1 LNHDF
6 SQETI
11 MRVTQNITTN
21 TLISYINQQAGNLLK
36 TQQQIASQKRI
47 NKSSDD
53 PIGMGQVLGY
63 RTKIAVTDQYQENIG
78 RGMTRIEFNELTL
91 DFASDLVD
99 TARELA
105 AEYSGS
111 TQSAA
116 TRQSVALQVKDIYDQ
131 VMQMANSKFN
141 GNYIFAGH
149 ATNTEPF
156 SHLPDFTATYDGDEG
171 DFQIMVSDG
180 VEVNLVADGRKIFQ
194 NAANGGVNIFDE
206 LKNLIDGLE
215 HPDPVAGS
223 AQIEA
228 TVKVLQDG
236 RDQINDSRS
245 EYALSLY
252 RLQAADEYMTN
263 LRPKVEEAMA
273 TLEQADLTKAV
284 VELQNL
290 ELAYETTIATAAR
303 IIQPSLLDFLR

>member
-1 LNHDF
+1 
-6 SQETI
+6 
-11 MRVTQNITTN
+11 MRVTQNITTSN
-21 TLISYINQQAGNLLK
+21 FISYINQHAENLLK
-36 TQQQIASQKRI
+36 TQQQIATQKRI

-63 RTKIAVTDQYQENIG
+63 RTNLALTDQYQENIQQ
-78 RGMTRIEFNELTL
+78 GMTRLEFNEVTL
-91 DFASDLVD
+91 DLVSDLVK
-99 TARELA
+99 TARGLA
-105 AEYSGS
+105 ENYSGS
-111 TQSAA
+111 NLSAAERQSA
-116 TRQSVALQVKDIYDQ
+116 ALQVKDLYDQ

-141 GNYIFAGH
+141 GNYIFSGH
-149 ATNTEPF
+149 ATNTAPF
-156 SHLPDFTATYDGDEG
+156 TRDANFNATYNGDDGKLR
-171 DFQIMVSDG
+171 IMVSDN
-180 VEVNLVADGRKIFQ
+180 VEVNIVADGRNIFQ

-215 HPDPVAGS
+215 NPDPVAGS

-228 TVKVLQDG
+228 TVSVLQDG
-236 RDQINDSRS
+236 RNQINSRRS
-245 EYALSLY
+245 EYAPVLY
-252 RLQAADEYMTN
+252 RLQATDEYMTN

-273 TLEQADLTKAV
+273 SLEQADITKAV

>member
-1 LNHDF
+1 
-6 SQETI
+6 
-11 MRVTQNITTN
+11 MRVTQNITTRN
-21 TLISYINQQAGNLLK
+21 FLSYINQQAENLLK

-47 NKSSDD
+47 NKNSDD

-63 RTKIAVTDQYQENIG
+63 RTNLAASGQYQENIE
-78 RGMTRIEFNELTL
+78 RGKTRIEFNELTL

-99 TARELA
+99 TARGLA

-111 TQSAA
+111 THSAAERQSAA
-116 TRQSVALQVKDIYDQ
+116 AQVKKLYDQ
-131 VMQMANSKFN
+131 TMQTANSKFN
-141 GNYIFAGH
+141 GNYIFSGH
-149 ATNTEPF
+149 ATNTVPF
-156 SHLPDFTATYDGDEG
+156 SRDDFYNATYQQEDLGIIGDDGE
-171 DFQIMVSDG
+171 FRIMISDG

-194 NAANGGVNIFDE
+194 DAVNGGINIFDE

-215 HPDPVAGS
+215 NPDPVAGS

-228 TVKVLQDG
+228 SVNVLQAG
-236 RDQINDSRS
+236 RDQINSRRS

-252 RLQAADEYMTN
+252 RLQTTDEYLTN

-273 TLEQADLTKAV
+273 SLEQADITKAV

-290 ELAYETTIATAAR
+290 ELSYEATIATAAR
-303 IIQPSLLDFLR
+303 TIQPSLLDFLR

>member
-1 LNHDF
+1 
-6 SQETI
+6 
-11 MRVTQNITTN
+11 MRVTQNITTSN
-21 TLISYINQQAGNLLK
+21 FISYINKHAENLLK

-63 RTKIAVTDQYQENIG
+63 RTNLALTDQYQENIEQ
-78 RGMTRIEFNELTL
+78 GMTRLEFNEVTL
-91 DFASDLVD
+91 DLASDLTN
-99 TARELA
+99 TARRLA
-105 AEYSGS
+105 ADYSGS
-111 TQSAA
+111 TLSAA
-116 TRQSVALQVKDIYDQ
+116 TRQSVALQVKDLYDQ

-141 GNYIFAGH
+141 GNYIFSGH
-149 ATNTEPF
+149 ATNTAPF
-156 SHLPDFTATYDGDEG
+156 SRDANYNATYNGDDGE
-171 DFQIMVSDG
+171 FRIMISDN
-180 VEVNLVADGRKIFQ
+180 VEVNIIADGRKIFQ
-194 NAANGGVNIFDE
+194 DAANGGVNIFDE

-215 HPDPVAGS
+215 NPDPVAGS

-228 TVKVLQDG
+228 TVSVLQDG
-236 RDQINDSRS
+236 RNQINSRRS
-245 EYALSLY
+245 EYTPVLY
-252 RLQAADEYMTN
+252 RLQATDEYMTN

-273 TLEQADLTKAV
+273 SLEQADITKAV

>member
-1 LNHDF
+1 
-6 SQETI
+6 
-11 MRVTQNITTN
+11 MRVTQNITTSN
-21 TLISYINQQAGNLLK
+21 FISYINQHAENLLK

-63 RTKIAVTDQYQENIG
+63 RTNLAVTDQYQENIEQ
-78 RGMTRIEFNELTL
+78 GMTRLEFNEVTL
-91 DFASDLVD
+91 DLASDLVN
-99 TARELA
+99 TARKLA
-105 AEYSGS
+105 ENYSGS
-111 TQSAA
+111 TLSAA
-116 TRQSVALQVKDIYDQ
+116 TRQSAALQVKDLYDQ

-141 GNYIFAGH
+141 GNYIFSGH
-149 ATNTEPF
+149 ATNTAPF
-156 SHLPDFTATYDGDEG
+156 SHDADFTATYNGDDGEIR
-171 DFQIMVSDG
+171 IMVSDN
-180 VEVNLVADGRKIFQ
+180 VEVNIVADGSKIFQ

-206 LKNLIDGLE
+206 LKNLIDGLKN
-215 HPDPVAGS
+215 PDPVAGS

-228 TVKVLQDG
+228 AANVLQAG
-236 RDQINDSRS
+236 RDQINSRRS
-245 EYALSLY
+245 EYAPVLY
-252 RLQAADEYMTN
+252 RLQATDEYLTH

-273 TLEQADLTKAV
+273 TLEQADITKAV

>member
-1 LNHDF
+1 
-6 SQETI
+6 
-11 MRVTQNITTN
+11 MRVTQNITTSN
-21 TLISYINQQAGNLLK
+21 FISYINKHAENLLK

-63 RTKIAVTDQYQENIG
+63 RTNLALTDQYQENIEQ
-78 RGMTRIEFNELTL
+78 GMTRLEFNEVTL
-91 DFASDLVD
+91 DLASDLTN
-99 TARELA
+99 TARRLA
-105 AEYSGS
+105 ADYSGS
-111 TQSAA
+111 TLSVA
-116 TRQSVALQVKDIYDQ
+116 TRQSVALQVKDLYDQ

-141 GNYIFAGH
+141 GNYIFSGH
-149 ATNTEPF
+149 ATNTAPF
-156 SHLPDFTATYDGDEG
+156 SRDANYNATYNGDDGG
-171 DFQIMVSDG
+171 FRIMVSDN
-180 VEVNLVADGRKIFQ
+180 VEVNIIADGRNIFQ
-194 NAANGGVNIFDE
+194 DAANGGVNIFDE

-215 HPDPVAGS
+215 NPDPVAGS

-228 TVKVLQDG
+228 AVNVLQDG
-236 RDQINDSRS
+236 RNQINSRRS
-245 EYALSLY
+245 EYAPVLY
-252 RLQAADEYMTN
+252 RLQATDEYMTN

-273 TLEQADLTKAV
+273 SLEQADITKAV

>member
-1 LNHDF
+1 
-6 SQETI
+6 
-11 MRVTQNITTN
+11 MRVTQNITTSN
-21 TLISYINQQAGNLLK
+21 FISYINQHAENLLK

-63 RTKIAVTDQYQENIG
+63 RTNLALTDQYQENIG
-78 RGMTRIEFNELTL
+78 QGMTRLEFNEVTL
-91 DFASDLVD
+91 DLASDLTN
-99 TARELA
+99 TARRLA
-105 AEYSGS
+105 ADYSGS
-111 TQSAA
+111 TLSAA
-116 TRQSVALQVKDIYDQ
+116 TRQSVALQVKDLYDQ

-141 GNYIFAGH
+141 GNYIFSGH
-149 ATNTEPF
+149 ATNTAPF
-156 SHLPDFTATYDGDEG
+156 SRDANYNATYNGDDGE
-171 DFQIMVSDG
+171 FRIMISDN
-180 VEVNLVADGRKIFQ
+180 VEVNIIADGRNIFQ
-194 NAANGGVNIFDE
+194 DAANGGVNIFDE

-215 HPDPVAGS
+215 NPDPVAGS

-228 TVKVLQDG
+228 TVSVLQDG
-236 RDQINDSRS
+236 RNQINSRRS
-245 EYALSLY
+245 EYTPVLY
-252 RLQAADEYMTN
+252 RLQATDEYMTN

-273 TLEQADLTKAV
+273 SLEQADITKAV

>member
-1 LNHDF
+1 
-6 SQETI
+6 
-11 MRVTQNITTN
+11 MRVTQNITTSN
-21 TLISYINQQAGNLLK
+21 FISYINKHAENLLK
-36 TQQQIASQKRI
+36 TQQQIATQKRI

-63 RTKIAVTDQYQENIG
+63 RTNLALTDQYQENIQQ
-78 RGMTRIEFNELTL
+78 GMTRLEFNEVTL
-91 DFASDLVD
+91 DLASDLVN
-99 TARELA
+99 TARRLA
-105 AEYSGS
+105 DDYSGS
-111 TQSAA
+111 TLSVGE
-116 TRQSVALQVKDIYDQ
+116 RQSLARQVKDLYDQ

-141 GNYIFAGH
+141 GNYIFSGH
-149 ATNTEPF
+149 ATNTAPF
-156 SHLPDFTATYDGDEG
+156 TRDANFNATYNGDDGKLR
-171 DFQIMVSDG
+171 IMVSDN
-180 VEVNLVADGRKIFQ
+180 VEVNIVADGRNIFQ

-215 HPDPVAGS
+215 NPDPVAGS

-228 TVKVLQDG
+228 TVSVLQDG
-236 RDQINDSRS
+236 RNQINSRRS
-245 EYALSLY
+245 EYAPVLY
-252 RLQAADEYMTN
+252 RLQATDEHMTN

-273 TLEQADLTKAV
+273 SLEQADITKAV

>member
-1 LNHDF
+1 
-6 SQETI
+6 
-11 MRVTQNITTN
+11 MRVTQNIITSN
-21 TLISYINQQAGNLLK
+21 FISYINQNAENLLK
-36 TQQQIASQKRI
+36 TQQQVASQKRI

-63 RTKIAVTDQYQENIG
+63 RTKLAVTGQYQKNIEQA
-78 RGMTRIEFNELTL
+78 MTRIEFNEVTL
-91 DFASDLVD
+91 DLASNLVD
-99 TARELA
+99 MARGLA

-116 TRQSVALQVKDIYDQ
+116 ARQSAALQAQDIYNQ
-131 VMQMANSKFN
+131 IMQIANSKFN
-141 GNYIFAGH
+141 GNYIFSGH
-149 ATNTEPF
+149 ATDTVPF
-156 SHLPDFTATYDGDEG
+156 SHVGDFNAGYNGDDGD
-171 DFQIMVSDG
+171 FRIMVSDN
-180 VEVNLVADGRKIFQ
+180 VEVNLVADGRKVFQ
-194 NAANGGVNIFDE
+194 DAANGGVNIFDE

-215 HPDPVAGS
+215 DPDPVAGS

-228 TVKVLQDG
+228 TLDVLQDG
-236 RDQINDSRS
+236 RDQINNRRS

-252 RLQAADEYMTN
+252 RLQATDEYMTN
-263 LRPKVEEAMA
+263 LRSKMEEAMA
-273 TLEQADLTKAV
+273 TLEQADITKAV

>member
-1 LNHDF
+1 
-6 SQETI
+6 
-11 MRVTQNITTN
+11 MRVTQNITTSN
-21 TLISYINQQAGNLLK
+21 FISYINKHAENLLK

-63 RTKIAVTDQYQENIG
+63 RTNLALTDQYQENIEQ
-78 RGMTRIEFNELTL
+78 GMTRLEFNEVTL
-91 DFASDLVD
+91 DLASDLTN
-99 TARELA
+99 TARRLA
-105 AEYSGS
+105 ADYSGS
-111 TQSAA
+111 TLSAA
-116 TRQSVALQVKDIYDQ
+116 TRQSVALQVKDLYDQ

-141 GNYIFAGH
+141 GNYIFSGH
-149 ATNTEPF
+149 ATNTAPF
-156 SHLPDFTATYDGDEG
+156 SRDANYNATYNGDDGE
-171 DFQIMVSDG
+171 FRIMISDN
-180 VEVNLVADGRKIFQ
+180 VEVNIIADGRNIFQ
-194 NAANGGVNIFDE
+194 DAANGGVNIFDE

-215 HPDPVAGS
+215 NPDPVAGS

-228 TVKVLQDG
+228 AVNVLQDG
-236 RDQINDSRS
+236 RNQINSRRS
-245 EYALSLY
+245 EYTPVLY
-252 RLQAADEYMTN
+252 RLQATNEYMTN

-273 TLEQADLTKAV
+273 SLEQADITKAV

>member
-1 LNHDF
+1 
-6 SQETI
+6 
-11 MRVTQNITTN
+11 MRVTQNITTSN
-21 TLISYINQQAGNLLK
+21 FISYINQHAENLLK

-63 RTKIAVTDQYQENIG
+63 RTNLAVTDQYQENIG
-78 RGMTRIEFNELTL
+78 QGMTRIEFNELTL
-91 DFASDLVD
+91 DLASDLVD
-99 TARELA
+99 TSRELA
-105 AEYSGS
+105 AEYSGP
-111 TQSAA
+111 THSAA
-116 TRQSVALQVKDIYDQ
+116 ARQSVALQIKDLYDQ

-141 GNYIFAGH
+141 GNYIFSGH
-149 ATNTEPF
+149 ATNTAPF
-156 SHLPDFTATYDGDEG
+156 SHDADFNATYNGDDGK
-171 DFQIMVSDG
+171 FQIMVSDG
-180 VEVNLVADGRKIFQ
+180 VEVNIVADGRKIFQ
-194 NAANGGVNIFDE
+194 NVANGGVNIFDE

-215 HPDPVAGS
+215 NPDPVAGS

-228 TVKVLQDG
+228 TANVLQAG
-236 RDQINDSRS
+236 RDQINSRRS
-245 EYALSLY
+245 EYAPVLY
-252 RLQAADEYMTN
+252 RLQATDEYLTN

-273 TLEQADLTKAV
+273 TLEQADITKAV

>member
-1 LNHDF
+1 
-6 SQETI
+6 
-11 MRVTQNITTN
+11 MRVTQNITTSN
-21 TLISYINQQAGNLLK
+21 FISYINQHAENLLK

-63 RTKIAVTDQYQENIG
+63 RTNLAATDQYQENIEQ
-78 RGMTRIEFNELTL
+78 GMTRLEFNEVTL
-91 DFASDLVD
+91 DLASDLVN
-99 TARELA
+99 TARRLA
-105 AEYSGS
+105 ENYSGS
-111 TQSAA
+111 TLSAA
-116 TRQSVALQVKDIYDQ
+116 TRQSAALQVKDLYDQ

-141 GNYIFAGH
+141 GNYIFSGH
-149 ATNTEPF
+149 ATNTAPF
-156 SHLPDFTATYDGDEG
+156 SHDVDYNATYNGDDGE
-171 DFQIMVSDG
+171 FRIMVSDN
-180 VEVNLVADGRKIFQ
+180 VEVNIVADGRNIFQ
-194 NAANGGVNIFDE
+194 DATNGGVNIFDE

-215 HPDPVAGS
+215 NPDPVAGS

-228 TVKVLQDG
+228 TVNVLQDG
-236 RDQINDSRS
+236 RDQINSRRS
-245 EYALSLY
+245 EYAPVLY
-252 RLQAADEYMTN
+252 RLQATDEYLTN

-273 TLEQADLTKAV
+273 SLEQADIAKAV

>member
-1 LNHDF
+1 
-6 SQETI
+6 

-21 TLISYINQQAGNLLK
+21 TLISYINQQAGNLLM

-63 RTKIAVTDQYQENIG
+63 RNKIAVTDQYQENIE

-141 GNYIFAGH
+141 GNYIFSGH
-149 ATNTEPF
+149 ATNTAPF
-156 SHLPDFTATYDGDEG
+156 SRDADFNATYSGDEG
-171 DFQIMVSDG
+171 EFRIMVSDN
-180 VEVNLVADGRKIFQ
+180 VEVNIVADGSNIFQ
-194 NAANGGVNIFDE
+194 DAAYGGVNIFDE

-215 HPDPVAGS
+215 NPDPAAGN

-228 TVKVLQDG
+228 AANVLQAG
-236 RDQINDSRS
+236 RDQINSRRS
-245 EYALSLY
+245 EYAPVLY
-252 RLQAADEYMTN
+252 RLQATDEYLTH